1 MSAKNKTGS
10 RLRDPVEGDVYR
22 HPSAGEEVIIDYVT
36 DAEVYLRVTD
46 GAGGLIRAC
55 RVPRTSWKA
64 IREVHGL
71 QLTNREEP

>member
-1 MSAKNKTGS
+1 MTE
-10 RLRDPVEGDVYR
+10 PHEGDVYR
-22 HPSAGEEVIIDYVT
+22 HPSAGEEVTIDYVT

-46 GAGGLIRAC
+46 GDGGLIRAC

-71 QLTNREEP
+71 QLTSREETES

>member
-1 MSAKNKTGS
+1 MT
-10 RLRDPVEGDVYR
+10 DPHEGDVYR

-36 DAEVYLRVTD
+36 GAEVYLRVTD
-46 GAGGLIRAC
+46 GAGGLILPI

>member
-1 MSAKNKTGS
+1 MT
-10 RLRDPVEGDVYR
+10 DPREGDVYR

-46 GAGGLIRAC
+46 GVGGLIRAC
-55 RVPRTSWKA
+55 RVPRTSWTA

>member
-1 MSAKNKTGS
+1 MT
-10 RLRDPVEGDVYR
+10 DPREGDVYR

-55 RVPRTSWKA
+55 RVPRTSWMA

-71 QLTNREEP
+71 QLEDAPCTECQGGEGE

>member
-1 MSAKNKTGS
+1 MT
-10 RLRDPVEGDVYR
+10 DPHEGDVYR

-36 DAEVYLRVTD
+36 GTEVYLRVTD
-46 GAGGLIRAC
+46 GAGRLILPI

-64 IREVHGL
+64 IREVYGL

>member
-1 MSAKNKTGS
+1 MT
-10 RLRDPVEGDVYR
+10 DPHEGEVYR
-22 HPSAGEEVIIDYVT
+22 HPSADEEVVIDYVT
-36 DAEVYLRVTD
+36 DTEVYLRVTD

-55 RVPRTSWKA
+55 RVPRTSWRA